1 MTDFMKI
8 GLMIVLTIGSNTIA
22 QLLLKQSSQIGTLL
36 NIFFMGGVG
45 FYGLSTI
52 FYMTVLKQVS
62 LSIAYPTIIG
72 ATIVLTTTLNSLIYR
87 EKLFSSQVAGIV
99 LIMCGIYSISAS
111 SKHV

>member
-1 MTDFMKI
+1 MTDFMKV

-22 QLLLKQSSQIGTLL
+22 QLLLKQSSQVGTLL
-36 NIFFMGGVG
+36 NIFFVGGVG
-45 FYGLSTI
+45 FYGLSTL
-52 FYMTVLKQVS
+52 FYMIVLKQVS

-72 ATIVLTTTLNSLIYR
+72 MTIIFTTILNNVIYR
-87 EKLFSSQVAGIV
+87 EKFFSGQVAGIV